1 MGKEEA
7 NIIRITVKM
16 DKKGDMH
23 SEAEINKFCLEK
35 IFDEKK
41 IEDFI
46 DNFVDELFLKCRKE
60 NKE

>member
-1 MGKEEA
+1 MGKEEEA

-23 SEAEINKFCLEK
+23 SEAEINKFCLNN

-41 IEDFI
+41 LEVFI
-46 DNFVDELFLKCRKE
+46 DNFVDELFRNCGKKE
-60 NKE
+60 